1 MSTDTSTEQGDYLL
15 PSGEKG
21 EALFSSSAKTEL
33 VENKVKIKIRKV
45 YEQGGMLVVKIEA
58 LSGYNKTIQASQT
71 SNSK

>member
-15 PSGEKG
+15 PSSEKG
-21 EALFSSSAKTEL
+21 ESLFSSSAKTEL

-58 LSGYNKTIQASQT
+58 LSGYNKTIQGSRT